1 MTAPKKKNQSANV
14 FDTPADRSFCRT
26 THSFNPDSQSRLSN
40 LGAYLLWRIDRG
52 RGLGWFFWSMKVT
65 LVLSLGLLVAALWW
79 PDELNRWQELVSIC
93 GLLVFA
99 VPSLWRSAWLSSS
112 KHKIKFFISSDFWIS
127 VFAISFLAEDFPQG
141 MIWKP
146 LFSFSFCSLWI
157 WFRLFEAKSWRTS
170 LQNNFQKEERLW
182 HHSVGHSSL
191 RGVLILA
198 VLATYG
204 IVVFVRGDIPI
215 SSLSLGMAV
224 ACWPFHIAI
233 LNKLF
238 QKSESHFW
246 RCLDW
251 NFFRSARSMRILL
264 SHFQG
269 VFTQPQL
276 KVRNVWL
283 ESIHEWPDKSI
294 EEVLYKVALT
304 SDHPICKAI
313 VDHLPSPKNDLIQ
326 VKESGLQEHLGIQ
339 GSVRDVQGGLFQ
351 FVLGSLGWHRILQT
365 SMSNEGRQF
374 LKQAIDNNLI
384 VVLLSLNEN
393 IVAAIALESK
403 LKPDA
408 EEGAAILSAQFKW
421 GLLSSASMKWA
432 PTQCPSTLDFDLF
445 PVEREMLRKQAEERF
460 HQYQHQHDP
469 VAAEVLAPWDLK
481 GDPSRSNQS
490 WKRILVAP
498 LESRPSDLTDAALQI
513 YSDRVVDI
521 AAPFSASEWFKV
533 SRRMSIILAFV
544 LISILIFVPKVEFAA
559 LLLVLA
565 AFIGTWWIL
574 RTEIE

>member
-1 MTAPKKKNQSANV
+1 MIAPKKKNQSANV
-14 FDTPADRSFCRT
+14 FNNPADRSFCRT
-26 THSFNPDSQSRLSN
+26 THSFNPDSKSRLSS

-52 RGLGWFFWSMKVT
+52 QGFGWFFWSMKVT
-65 LVLSLGLLVAALWW
+65 LVVSLALLIAAFWW
-79 PDELNRWQELVSIC
+79 PVELNLWQEITSIA
-93 GLLVFA
+93 GLTVFA
-99 VPSLWRSAWLSSS
+99 IPSLWRSAWLSSS
-112 KHKIKFFISSDFWIS
+112 KNKAKFFISSDFWIS
-127 VFAISFLAEDFPQG
+127 VFAVSFLLEDFPKG
-141 MIWKP
+141 FIWKP

-157 WFRLFEAKSWRTS
+157 WFRLFEAKSWRES
-170 LQNNFQKEERLW
+170 LRNNFQREDRLW
-182 HHSVGHSSL
+182 HQSVGHSSL
-191 RGVLILA
+191 RSLLILI

-204 IVVFVRGDIPI
+204 LLVLIRGNIPF
-215 SSLSLGMAV
+215 SALSLGLAV

-238 QKSESHFW
+238 QRSELHFW

-251 NFFRSARSMRILL
+251 EFFKSARSMRILL

-269 VFTQPQL
+269 VFTQPHL
-276 KVRNVWL
+276 KVRDVWL

-294 EEVLYKVALT
+294 EEVLYKVALN
-304 SDHPICKAI
+304 SDHPVCQAI
-313 VDHLPSPKNDLIQ
+313 VQHLPSPKNDLIQ
-326 VKESGLQEHLGIQ
+326 VKETSLQQHLGIQ

-374 LKQAIDNNLI
+374 LKQAIDNNCI

-403 LKPDA
+403 LKSDA
-408 EEGAAILSAQFKW
+408 EKGAAILSSQFKW

-432 PTQCPSTLDFDLF
+432 PSQCPSTLDFDLF

-460 HQYQHQHDP
+460 HQYQHHHDP
-469 VAAEVLAPWDLK
+469 VAAEILAPWDLK
-481 GDPSRSNQS
+481 GYQSKAHQS

-498 LESRPSDLTDAALQI
+498 LASSPSDLTDTAFQI

-521 AAPFSASEWFKV
+521 AAPFSASEWFKG
-533 SRRMSIILAFV
+533 SRRMSLALAVV
-544 LISILIFVPKVEFAA
+544 LITILFFVPKVEFAA
-559 LLLVLA
+559 LLLVLS
-565 AFIGTWWIL
+565 AFLGTWWIL